1 MAGSLHDNDAIAA
14 AFKEASALLELTGED
29 EGRVRSY
36 DATSRKIEALPRPAG
51 EMIADGSLIEV
62 KGFGPAT
69 VGRVKELVET
79 GTMGMLEELRAKVP
93 AGVVECLRVPGL
105 GPKRMRRVWQDLGV
119 ASVAELE
126 YACLENRLR
135 DLEGFGPK
143 SQEGVLKGIGFLKRS
158 AGRRLLSQARGAAE
172 RTLNRLQREP
182 AALRLAV
189 SGETRRMQPT
199 VAGLELL
206 ATAHDAG
213 ELLGAFQA
221 MPFVAA
227 AGARTE
233 AAASAVLDDGTPVA
247 IEVVEEAAFVP
258 ALLRRSS
265 SKEHWAAL
273 ERAAAGKGLRLADD
287 GLWRG
292 AERVELAF
300 EDDLYRALDLAPFPP
315 ELRDGG
321 DLSLAPPDDLVAI
334 ADVQGILHAHTR
346 WSDGSYSVAEMAE
359 RAARSGFRWIAI
371 CDHSRTAVYANGL
384 TIERVLAQ
392 RAEIDA
398 LNASGTCP
406 IPVLHG
412 TESDILPDGSLDY
425 PDDVLARFD
434 VVVGSVHAAFTQP
447 AAVMTERLV
456 RAVSSRFLHVLGHP
470 TGRLLLGRE
479 GYDFDLERVLDACAA
494 AGTAVE
500 LNANPHRLDLDAG
513 LLGGVTR
520 RGIRIAIDPDA
531 HDLLGIEDVLY
542 GVGAARRGRVR
553 RGEVLTALSVED
565 FRAWC
570 AKKSGLPPPA
580 PLAWK
585 PPPAPEPGDDE
596 EGA

>member
-1 MAGSLHDNDAIAA
+1 
-14 AFKEASALLELTGED
+14 
-29 EGRVRSY
+29 
-36 DATSRKIEALPRPAG
+36 
-51 EMIADGSLIEV
+51 
-62 KGFGPAT
+62 
-69 VGRVKELVET
+69 VKELVET
-79 GTMGMLEELRAKVP
+79 GTMAMLEALRAKVP
-93 AGVVECLRVPGL
+93 AGVLDCLRVPGL
-105 GPKRMRRVWQDLGV
+105 GPKRMRRVWQELGV
-119 ASVAELE
+119 ASLAELE

-135 DLEGFGPK
+135 DLDGFGPK

-189 SGETRRMQPT
+189 AGDVRRMLPT

-213 ELLGAFQA
+213 ELLGAFHA
-221 MPFVAA
+221 MPFVAQ

-233 AAASAVLDDGTPVA
+233 SGASAVLDDGTPVA
-247 IEVVEEAAFVP
+247 IEVVDEATFVP

-265 SKEHWAAL
+265 SAEHWAAL
-273 ERAAAGKGLRLADD
+273 ERAATAKGLRLEAD
-287 GLWRG
+287 GLFRG
-292 AERVELAF
+292 SERLPLEI
-300 EDDLYRALDLAPFPP
+300 EDDLYRALGVAPFPP
-315 ELRDGG
+315 ELRDAADLAAAPPG
-321 DLSLAPPDDLVAI
+321 DLVSI
-334 ADVQGILHAHTR
+334 ADLQGILHAHTR
-346 WSDGSYSVAEMAE
+346 WSDGAYSIAEMAE

-371 CDHSRTAVYANGL
+371 CDHSPTAVYANGL
-384 TIERVLAQ
+384 TVDRVLAQ

-425 PDDVLARFD
+425 PEDVLARFD
-434 VVVGSVHAAFTQP
+434 VVVASVHAAFTQP
-447 AAVMTERLV
+447 PAVMTERLV
-456 RAVSSRFLHVLGHP
+456 RAVSSPWIHVLGHP

-479 GYDFDLERVLDACAA
+479 GYAFDLDRVLDACAA

-500 LNANPHRLDLDAG
+500 LNASPHRLDLDAQH
-513 LLGGVTR
+513 LQAATR

-553 RGEVLTALSVED
+553 RGDVLTALSVED

-570 AKKSGLPPPA
+570 ARRRGLPPP
-580 PLAWK
+580 PPIAWK
-585 PPPAPEPGDDE
+585 PPPAPEPEDDE